1 MWHRFRLLDA
11 EDDLRRSELRHFA
24 AMRIQA
30 YVKGVWDRIF
40 VRRLRAVLIIQR
52 NAKFFFAMK
61 RWRRWKKERIMKIV
75 RKYTA
80 YVQEKAVKNVLAR
93 ILRKHSDN
101 MKRPQALGRGF
112 IVRTIMKHARW
123 VAHRMG

>member
-1 MWHRFRLLDA
+1 
-11 EDDLRRSELRHFA
+11 
-24 AMRIQA
+24 MRIQA

-93 ILRKHSDN
+93 ILRRHSDN